1 MKKKS
6 NKINFKSN
14 SSRAIYN
21 YVLENNY
28 KITVKQACDELAVTP
43 SQVYSLIGL
52 LRKKG
57 MNVRVI
63 RKSVERQIYRE
74 ARQYIEE
81 HNCEISIAKACRDL
95 NVSRE
100 QLNNMIH
107 KFRKNGMQISIIQ
120 ASDII
125 KLPLNK
131 NTEEAVYQYIVD
143 HNYSISSRQM
153 RTDLSLTKQQTKSFL
168 QKFRRKGIIIQF
180 LIGVLTPIILIG
192 GIIAVLNEL
201 IQSFEKKEE
210 YNRKLEE
217 LEEEIKEFSSQNQT
231 LVEDCKS
238 TIREIELEH
247 QKTIQSLSRCSQSLY
262 NEANAV
268 LKNTHDLM
276 IINGLLSERIQ
287 TLLKYATTSLEPEQE
302 SKLIEEITS
311 AINHIKMENEQIAH
325 HRQELE
331 KAMRDIEQHDLEVA
345 QKQELKEIQGHHF
358 GGLSI

>member
-28 KITVKQACDELAVTP
+28 KITVKQACDELAVKPT
-43 SQVYSLIGL
+43 QVYSLIGR

-57 MNVRVI
+57 MNVRII
-63 RKSVERQIYRE
+63 RQSVERQIYRE

-81 HNCEISIAKACRDL
+81 HNCEISIANACRDL

-120 ASDII
+120 ASDIM

-168 QKFRRKGIIIQF
+168 QKFRRKGI
-180 LIGVLTPIILIG
+180 
-192 GIIAVLNEL
+192 
-201 IQSFEKKEE
+201 
-210 YNRKLEE
+210 
-217 LEEEIKEFSSQNQT
+217 EIT
-231 LVEDCKS
+231 V
-238 TIREIELEH
+238 
-247 QKTIQSLSRCSQSLY
+247 
-262 NEANAV
+262 V
-268 LKNTHDLM
+268 
-276 IINGLLSERIQ
+276 
-287 TLLKYATTSLEPEQE
+287 E
-302 SKLIEEITS
+302 SKKRNS
-311 AINHIKMENEQIAH
+311 
-325 HRQELE
+325 
-331 KAMRDIEQHDLEVA
+331 DA
-345 QKQELKEIQGHHF
+345 QPQ
-358 GGLSI
+358 

>member
-74 ARQYIEE
+74 A

-168 QKFRRKGIIIQF
+168 QKFRRKGI
-180 LIGVLTPIILIG
+180 
-192 GIIAVLNEL
+192 
-201 IQSFEKKEE
+201 
-210 YNRKLEE
+210 
-217 LEEEIKEFSSQNQT
+217 EIT
-231 LVEDCKS
+231 V
-238 TIREIELEH
+238 
-247 QKTIQSLSRCSQSLY
+247 
-262 NEANAV
+262 V
-268 LKNTHDLM
+268 
-276 IINGLLSERIQ
+276 
-287 TLLKYATTSLEPEQE
+287 E
-302 SKLIEEITS
+302 SKKRNS
-311 AINHIKMENEQIAH
+311 
-325 HRQELE
+325 
-331 KAMRDIEQHDLEVA
+331 DA
-345 QKQELKEIQGHHF
+345 QPQ
-358 GGLSI
+358 

>member
-81 HNCEISIAKACRDL
+81 
-95 NVSRE
+95 

-168 QKFRRKGIIIQF
+168 QKFRRKGI
-180 LIGVLTPIILIG
+180 
-192 GIIAVLNEL
+192 
-201 IQSFEKKEE
+201 
-210 YNRKLEE
+210 
-217 LEEEIKEFSSQNQT
+217 EIT
-231 LVEDCKS
+231 V
-238 TIREIELEH
+238 
-247 QKTIQSLSRCSQSLY
+247 
-262 NEANAV
+262 V
-268 LKNTHDLM
+268 
-276 IINGLLSERIQ
+276 
-287 TLLKYATTSLEPEQE
+287 E
-302 SKLIEEITS
+302 SKKRNS
-311 AINHIKMENEQIAH
+311 
-325 HRQELE
+325 
-331 KAMRDIEQHDLEVA
+331 DA
-345 QKQELKEIQGHHF
+345 QPQ
-358 GGLSI
+358 

>member
-28 KITVKQACDELAVTP
+28 EITVKQACDDLAVKPT
-43 SQVYSLIGL
+43 QVYSLIGR

-57 MNVRVI
+57 MNVRII
-63 RKSVERQIYRE
+63 RQSVERQIYRE

-81 HNCEISIAKACRDL
+81 HNCEISIANACRDL
-95 NVSRE
+95 HVSRE

-143 HNYSISSRQM
+143 QNYSISSRQM

-168 QKFRRKGIIIQF
+168 QKFRRKGI
-180 LIGVLTPIILIG
+180 
-192 GIIAVLNEL
+192 
-201 IQSFEKKEE
+201 
-210 YNRKLEE
+210 
-217 LEEEIKEFSSQNQT
+217 EIT
-231 LVEDCKS
+231 V
-238 TIREIELEH
+238 
-247 QKTIQSLSRCSQSLY
+247 
-262 NEANAV
+262 V
-268 LKNTHDLM
+268 
-276 IINGLLSERIQ
+276 
-287 TLLKYATTSLEPEQE
+287 E
-302 SKLIEEITS
+302 SKKRNS
-311 AINHIKMENEQIAH
+311 
-325 HRQELE
+325 
-331 KAMRDIEQHDLEVA
+331 DA
-345 QKQELKEIQGHHF
+345 QSQ
-358 GGLSI
+358 

>member
-28 KITVKQACDELAVTP
+28 KITVKQACDELAVKPT
-43 SQVYSLIGL
+43 QVYSLIGR

-57 MNVRVI
+57 MNVRII
-63 RKSVERQIYRE
+63 RQSVERQIYRE

-81 HNCEISIAKACRDL
+81 HNCEISIANACRDL

-168 QKFRRKGIIIQF
+168 QKFRRKGI
-180 LIGVLTPIILIG
+180 
-192 GIIAVLNEL
+192 
-201 IQSFEKKEE
+201 
-210 YNRKLEE
+210 
-217 LEEEIKEFSSQNQT
+217 EIT
-231 LVEDCKS
+231 V
-238 TIREIELEH
+238 
-247 QKTIQSLSRCSQSLY
+247 
-262 NEANAV
+262 V
-268 LKNTHDLM
+268 
-276 IINGLLSERIQ
+276 
-287 TLLKYATTSLEPEQE
+287 E
-302 SKLIEEITS
+302 SKKRNS
-311 AINHIKMENEQIAH
+311 
-325 HRQELE
+325 
-331 KAMRDIEQHDLEVA
+331 DA
-345 QKQELKEIQGHHF
+345 QPQ
-358 GGLSI
+358 

>member
-81 HNCEISIAKACRDL
+81 HNCEISIA
-95 NVSRE
+95 
-100 QLNNMIH
+100 
-107 KFRKNGMQISIIQ
+107 NGMQISIIQ

-168 QKFRRKGIIIQF
+168 QKFRRKGI
-180 LIGVLTPIILIG
+180 
-192 GIIAVLNEL
+192 
-201 IQSFEKKEE
+201 
-210 YNRKLEE
+210 
-217 LEEEIKEFSSQNQT
+217 EIT
-231 LVEDCKS
+231 V
-238 TIREIELEH
+238 
-247 QKTIQSLSRCSQSLY
+247 
-262 NEANAV
+262 V
-268 LKNTHDLM
+268 
-276 IINGLLSERIQ
+276 
-287 TLLKYATTSLEPEQE
+287 E
-302 SKLIEEITS
+302 SKKRNS
-311 AINHIKMENEQIAH
+311 
-325 HRQELE
+325 
-331 KAMRDIEQHDLEVA
+331 DA
-345 QKQELKEIQGHHF
+345 QPQ
-358 GGLSI
+358 

>member
-131 NTEEAVYQYIVD
+131 NTEEAVYQYLYTRFKGRRYLSC
-143 HNYSISSRQM
+143 YS
-153 RTDLSLTKQQTKSFL
+153 T
-168 QKFRRKGIIIQF
+168 
-180 LIGVLTPIILIG
+180 
-192 GIIAVLNEL
+192 
-201 IQSFEKKEE
+201 
-210 YNRKLEE
+210 
-217 LEEEIKEFSSQNQT
+217 
-231 LVEDCKS
+231 
-238 TIREIELEH
+238 
-247 QKTIQSLSRCSQSLY
+247 
-262 NEANAV
+262 
-268 LKNTHDLM
+268 
-276 IINGLLSERIQ
+276 
-287 TLLKYATTSLEPEQE
+287 YAT
-302 SKLIEEITS
+302 
-311 AINHIKMENEQIAH
+311 AH
-325 HRQELE
+325 LCYTADRKRRRSE
-331 KAMRDIEQHDLEVA
+331 KRLYASGA
-345 QKQELKEIQGHHF
+345 QKRCFHAAKVRFAGY
-358 GGLSI
+358 GTP

>member
-28 KITVKQACDELAVTP
+28 KITVKQACDDLAVKPT
-43 SQVYSLIGL
+43 QVYSLIGR

-57 MNVRVI
+57 MNVRII
-63 RKSVERQIYRE
+63 RQSVERQIYRE

-81 HNCEISIAKACRDL
+81 HNCEISIANACRDL
-95 NVSRE
+95 HVSRE

-168 QKFRRKGIIIQF
+168 QKFRRKGI
-180 LIGVLTPIILIG
+180 
-192 GIIAVLNEL
+192 
-201 IQSFEKKEE
+201 
-210 YNRKLEE
+210 
-217 LEEEIKEFSSQNQT
+217 EIT
-231 LVEDCKS
+231 V
-238 TIREIELEH
+238 
-247 QKTIQSLSRCSQSLY
+247 
-262 NEANAV
+262 V
-268 LKNTHDLM
+268 
-276 IINGLLSERIQ
+276 
-287 TLLKYATTSLEPEQE
+287 E
-302 SKLIEEITS
+302 SKKRNS
-311 AINHIKMENEQIAH
+311 
-325 HRQELE
+325 
-331 KAMRDIEQHDLEVA
+331 DA
-345 QKQELKEIQGHHF
+345 QSQ
-358 GGLSI
+358 

>member
-14 SSRAIYN
+14 SSRDIYN

-28 KITVKQACDELAVTP
+28 EITVKQACDDLAVKPT
-43 SQVYSLIGL
+43 QVYSLIGR

-57 MNVRVI
+57 MNVRII
-63 RKSVERQIYRE
+63 RQSVERQIYRE

-81 HNCEISIAKACRDL
+81 HNCEISIANACRDL

-107 KFRKNGMQISIIQ
+107 KFRKNGMQIFIIQ

-168 QKFRRKGIIIQF
+168 QKFRRKGI
-180 LIGVLTPIILIG
+180 
-192 GIIAVLNEL
+192 
-201 IQSFEKKEE
+201 
-210 YNRKLEE
+210 
-217 LEEEIKEFSSQNQT
+217 EIT
-231 LVEDCKS
+231 V
-238 TIREIELEH
+238 
-247 QKTIQSLSRCSQSLY
+247 
-262 NEANAV
+262 A
-268 LKNTHDLM
+268 
-276 IINGLLSERIQ
+276 
-287 TLLKYATTSLEPEQE
+287 E
-302 SKLIEEITS
+302 SKKRNS
-311 AINHIKMENEQIAH
+311 
-325 HRQELE
+325 
-331 KAMRDIEQHDLEVA
+331 DA
-345 QKQELKEIQGHHF
+345 QSQ
-358 GGLSI
+358 

>member
-28 KITVKQACDELAVTP
+28 KITVKQACDELAVKPT
-43 SQVYSLIGL
+43 QVYSLIGR

-57 MNVRVI
+57 MNVRII
-63 RKSVERQIYRE
+63 RQSVERQIYRE

-81 HNCEISIAKACRDL
+81 HNCEISIANACRDL

-107 KFRKNGMQISIIQ
+107 KFRKNGMQIFIIQ

-168 QKFRRKGIIIQF
+168 QKFRRKGI
-180 LIGVLTPIILIG
+180 
-192 GIIAVLNEL
+192 
-201 IQSFEKKEE
+201 
-210 YNRKLEE
+210 
-217 LEEEIKEFSSQNQT
+217 EIT
-231 LVEDCKS
+231 V
-238 TIREIELEH
+238 
-247 QKTIQSLSRCSQSLY
+247 
-262 NEANAV
+262 A
-268 LKNTHDLM
+268 
-276 IINGLLSERIQ
+276 
-287 TLLKYATTSLEPEQE
+287 E
-302 SKLIEEITS
+302 SKKRNS
-311 AINHIKMENEQIAH
+311 
-325 HRQELE
+325 
-331 KAMRDIEQHDLEVA
+331 DA
-345 QKQELKEIQGHHF
+345 QSQ
-358 GGLSI
+358 

>member
-28 KITVKQACDELAVTP
+28 EITVKQACDDLAVKPT
-43 SQVYSLIGL
+43 QVYSLIGR

-57 MNVRVI
+57 MNVRII
-63 RKSVERQIYRE
+63 RQSVERQIYRE

-81 HNCEISIAKACRDL
+81 HNCEISIAKACREL

-168 QKFRRKGIIIQF
+168 QKFRRKGI
-180 LIGVLTPIILIG
+180 
-192 GIIAVLNEL
+192 
-201 IQSFEKKEE
+201 
-210 YNRKLEE
+210 
-217 LEEEIKEFSSQNQT
+217 EIT
-231 LVEDCKS
+231 V
-238 TIREIELEH
+238 
-247 QKTIQSLSRCSQSLY
+247 
-262 NEANAV
+262 V
-268 LKNTHDLM
+268 
-276 IINGLLSERIQ
+276 
-287 TLLKYATTSLEPEQE
+287 E
-302 SKLIEEITS
+302 SKKRNS
-311 AINHIKMENEQIAH
+311 
-325 HRQELE
+325 
-331 KAMRDIEQHDLEVA
+331 DA
-345 QKQELKEIQGHHF
+345 QPQ
-358 GGLSI
+358 

>member
-6 NKINFKSN
+6 NKIDFKSN

-63 RKSVERQIYRE
+63 RKSVEREIYRE

-107 KFRKNGMQISIIQ
+107 KFRKNGMQISIIR

-131 NTEEAVYQYIVD
+131 NTVRSRISVYC
-143 HNYSISSRQM
+143 R
-153 RTDLSLTKQQTKSFL
+153 
-168 QKFRRKGIIIQF
+168 
-180 LIGVLTPIILIG
+180 P
-192 GIIAVLNEL
+192 
-201 IQSFEKKEE
+201 
-210 YNRKLEE
+210 
-217 LEEEIKEFSSQNQT
+217 
-231 LVEDCKS
+231 
-238 TIREIELEH
+238 
-247 QKTIQSLSRCSQSLY
+247 
-262 NEANAV
+262 
-268 LKNTHDLM
+268 
-276 IINGLLSERIQ
+276 
-287 TLLKYATTSLEPEQE
+287 
-302 SKLIEEITS
+302 
-311 AINHIKMENEQIAH
+311 
-325 HRQELE
+325 
-331 KAMRDIEQHDLEVA
+331 
-345 QKQELKEIQGHHF
+345 
-358 GGLSI
+358 

>member
-43 SQVYSLIGL
+43 SQV
-52 LRKKG
+52 
-57 MNVRVI
+57 I

-81 HNCEISIAKACRDL
+81 HNCEISIAKACREL

-168 QKFRRKGIIIQF
+168 QKFRRKGI
-180 LIGVLTPIILIG
+180 
-192 GIIAVLNEL
+192 
-201 IQSFEKKEE
+201 
-210 YNRKLEE
+210 
-217 LEEEIKEFSSQNQT
+217 EIT
-231 LVEDCKS
+231 V
-238 TIREIELEH
+238 
-247 QKTIQSLSRCSQSLY
+247 
-262 NEANAV
+262 V
-268 LKNTHDLM
+268 
-276 IINGLLSERIQ
+276 
-287 TLLKYATTSLEPEQE
+287 E
-302 SKLIEEITS
+302 SKKRNS
-311 AINHIKMENEQIAH
+311 
-325 HRQELE
+325 
-331 KAMRDIEQHDLEVA
+331 DA
-345 QKQELKEIQGHHF
+345 QSQ
-358 GGLSI
+358 